1 MFYIGNH
8 KDRIVSFTIRKEIE
22 CRTSSIAENQFNS
35 LAELQEKKDT
45 FGEICIPN
53 FKYGKNDNFVWYESD
68 YIKGRIIKREDMKLI
83 VWKECILREDSFTLS
98 NYDRTNYIRCGESS
112 KIYFID
118 LNDCRHMTIEERM
131 TSWKKAGY

>member
-22 CRTSSIAENQFNS
+22 CRTSSIAKDQFNS

-53 FKYGKNDNFVWYESD
+53 FRYGKNDNFVWYESD
-68 YIKGRIIKREDMKLI
+68 YIKGRIIKPEDMKI
-83 VWKECILREDSFTLS
+83 VWKECVLREDSFTLS
-98 NYDRTNYIRCGESS
+98 NYDRTNYIKCGESS

-131 TSWKKAGY
+131 ASWKKAGY

>member
-8 KDRIVSFTIRKEIE
+8 KDRIVSFTIKKEIE

-35 LAELQEKKDT
+35 LTELQEKKNT

-53 FKYGKNDNFVWYESD
+53 FTYGKNDNFVWYESD
-68 YIKGRIIKREDMKLI
+68 YIKGRIIKPEDMKI
-83 VWKECILREDSFTLS
+83 VWKECVLREDSFTLS
-98 NYDRTNYIRCGESS
+98 NYDRTNYIKCGESS

-131 TSWKKAGY
+131 ASWKKAGY